1 MDIYITSVFVDNQ
14 DDAIDFYVNKLG
26 FILKNN
32 VPLGS
37 HRWVTLTGKSNPD
50 GPELLLEPSSHE
62 AVPPYKKALYNDGIP
77 AASFAVYDLDEEYN
91 RLCKAGVK
99 FIVEPLDAGPV
110 KMAIL
115 DDSCGNL
122 IQLVEKIK

>member
-77 AASFAVYDLDEEYN
+77 AASFQVYDLDEEYN

>member
-62 AVPPYKKALYNDGIP
+62 AVPPYKKALYNDGKP

-91 RLCKAGVK
+91 RLFKAGVK

-110 KMAIL
+110 KMPIL

>member
-77 AASFAVYDLDEEYN
+77 ATSFQVYDLDEEYN